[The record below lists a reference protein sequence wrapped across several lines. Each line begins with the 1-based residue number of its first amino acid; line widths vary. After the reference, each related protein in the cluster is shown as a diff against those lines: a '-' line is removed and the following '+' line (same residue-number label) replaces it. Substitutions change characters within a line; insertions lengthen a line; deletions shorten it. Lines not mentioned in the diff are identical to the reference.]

1 MKPSGVTWKSV
12 VLTFVLAVIF
22 YVVAWSWMS
31 RRQTGKGP
39 WRVDFMTNSAG
50 TPQLVIA
57 QPALGLSN
65 IVIRF
70 EGETLA
76 SSNGT
81 GSVSFSQP
89 RQGTPFGRV
98 VYDDLMFQPGSVAL
112 DIFGHVVEMVPRS
125 LVLNGKPVEWRSGSQ
140 HFLFETNK
148 VSADVRKKWKGGYR

>member
-1 MKPSGVTWKSV
+1 MKPSGATWKSV
-12 VLTFVLAVIF
+12 ILTFVLAIVF
-22 YVVAWSWMS
+22 YVAAWAWIS

-50 TPQLVIA
+50 TPQLIIA
-57 QPALGLSN
+57 QPALGFSN

-70 EGETLA
+70 EGERLA

-98 VYDDLMFQPGSVAL
+98 IYDDLMFQPGSVAL
-112 DIFGHVVEMVPRS
+112 DLFGHVVEMVPRS
-125 LVLNGKPVEWRSGSQ
+125 LVLNGKAVEWRSGSE
-140 HFLFETNK
+140 HLLVETNK
-148 VSADVRKKWKGGYR
+148 VSADVRKKWKGGYG